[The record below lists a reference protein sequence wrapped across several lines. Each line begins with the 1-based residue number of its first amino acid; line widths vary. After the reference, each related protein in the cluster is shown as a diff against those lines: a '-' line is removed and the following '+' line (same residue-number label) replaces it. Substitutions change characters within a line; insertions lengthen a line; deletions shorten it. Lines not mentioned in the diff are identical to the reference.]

1 MVEYES
7 GRHGLIGV
15 SLNPLHIVMREWP
28 YFVMLGL
35 ALFGVAYTNF
45 ARHAMTNYWIIL
57 APIFALV
64 SVAARWRAVEG
75 GHHRLQLI
83 GSQALHWAAVIF
95 AMYLVFVADVKH
107 MMSDDASALMVL
119 TVLALGTFTAGIHV
133 AAWRLCL
140 VGIVLGLGVPAI
152 AWFEERTLFFF
163 LLIVVLLA
171 AVVVFV
177 VLEHRNG
184 TKAASL

>member
-7 GRHGLIGV
+7 RNSRSIGL
-15 SLNPLHIVMREWP
+15 SLNPLHIIAREWP
-28 YFVMLGL
+28 YAVMLAL

-45 ARHAMTNYWIIL
+45 ARHAMTNYWIVL
-57 APIFALV
+57 APLFALIC
-64 SVAARWRAVEG
+64 VAARWQTVDG
-75 GHHRLQLI
+75 SQKRLQLI
-83 GSQALHWAAVIF
+83 GSQALHWTAVIF

-133 AAWRLCL
+133 AAWRICF

-152 AWFEERTLFFF
+152 AWFEERTLFFS
-163 LLIVVLLA
+163 LVILILLA
-171 AVVVFV
+171 AAVAFL
-177 VLEHRNG
+177 VLERR
-184 TKAASL
+184 ARLASF